1 MIRVGRCH
9 GSAIRDQMV
18 IMQGRRTFDGGLQA
32 GFGGERGNLVRNA
45 QIVDV
50 IGNKQP
56 LNWWPMQVARS
67 GSSRRRQH
75 PW

>member
-32 GFGGERGNLVRNA
+32 GFGGARGNLVRNTP
-45 QIVDV
+45 DC
-50 IGNKQP
+50 
-56 LNWWPMQVARS
+56 RCD
-67 GSSRRRQH
+67 RQ
-75 PW
+75 